1 MTETQFDVELLANS
15 NNTPN
20 INIQISSKLKDLD
33 SMVIVPEVLE
43 IIFELPCCPK
53 MPNNLFVFNKGKR
66 LYLQFSMNQAINQMA
81 ADFLEVSTKNS
92 STVVIHYTYIYKN
105 TSN

>member
-1 MTETQFDVELLANS
+1 MDIEFNMTETQFDVELLANS

-20 INIQISSKLKDLD
+20 INIQISSKQKDLD

-53 MPNNLFVFNKGKR
+53 MPITFLFLTKEK
-66 LYLQFSMNQAINQMA
+66 
-81 ADFLEVSTKNS
+81 DF
-92 STVVIHYTYIYKN
+92 TY
-105 TSN
+105 SFP